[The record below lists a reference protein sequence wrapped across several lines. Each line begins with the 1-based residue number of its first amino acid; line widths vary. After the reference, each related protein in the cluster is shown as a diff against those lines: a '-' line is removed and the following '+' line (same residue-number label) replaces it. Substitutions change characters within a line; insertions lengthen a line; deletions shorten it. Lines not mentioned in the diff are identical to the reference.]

1 MKTAA
6 MINDYFEN
14 CCGERPATITRFI
27 VADLSSKSLNVF
39 KNVASS
45 ERSIIEYKASV
56 KRSSSIRSYSRKT
69 LTSDASIQTKIT
81 PKQVGRSIVSTII
94 PGDLDP
100 IQSPIRSAV
109 WRTIT
114 PGLPGVGG
122 GSVPGSNRG
131 YRCPEG
137 YQYGGRFTDS
147 RLSTCGAKLFD
158 IPSPLG
164 MAISAVR
171 RAIRGPKAM
180 PGVAG
185 EIVGG
190 APPPGNIIISR
201 NPNVAI
207 PKVSAYNKNAALAR
221 IKEMVDGLSNHRSR
235 AARMVRR
242 DGFVLEPVVPARVL
256 RSIPDNRDMEGATY
270 LLSAFSAKDFGN
282 DEVGL
287 LSNTGVSSV
296 IYVMPGGSTISLSK
310 ARELTVG
317 ERRKLGK
324 TIKAAERMANT
335 KDPAS
340 RLKYVADEMGD
351 GLAYSE
357 RFTGIKNPNE
367 IVNGKPNW
375 TNYAFDMSRMKSPK
389 KGPDFE
395 SSKETDSAMAV
406 GSKIKS
412 VDKALEH
419 IANGGSL
426 SDIDPS
432 IMGTVLAKSDTIAKQ
447 KIDAKHTV
455 VVVGNRKYV
464 LYTRPDYEFQ
474 HLAERFASDVQQHLG
489 LESPDVLFVGK
500 AGNKRQYLREDVE
513 TSIPGATFNPNAKMS
528 DFKPEDVAK
537 MMISDILTDQR
548 GRQMTSVYGVTT
560 MDGEVPVLAQNFTS
574 GLVDLS
580 KIEITKRMKMGI
592 AGLYG
597 MEGTVDYSKYY
608 KELKVQQQIVFRK
621 FLDSLIRRAKEFEV
635 RELRRKL
642 NSGGLSDGEKKHLE
656 IIGKIYTVRLDL
668 LLSSKRAIVDY
679 LRGGI

>member
-1 MKTAA
+1 
-6 MINDYFEN
+6 MIIDDGFD
-14 CCGERPATITRFI
+14 CCGEKPATITRFI
-27 VADLSSKSLNVF
+27 VADLSVKRLNVF
-39 KNVASS
+39 KTIASS
-45 ERSIIEYKASV
+45 ERSVIEYKASA

-69 LTSDASIQTKIT
+69 ITSESGIETKIT
-81 PKQVGRSIVSTII
+81 PRQVGRSIVSAAI
-94 PGDLDP
+94 PGDISP
-100 IQSPIRSAV
+100 IRSPIRSAV

-114 PGLPGVGG
+114 PG
-122 GSVPGSNRG
+122 VPGAGGATVPGRNRG

-164 MAISAVR
+164 LALSAAR

-180 PGVAG
+180 PGVSG
-185 EIVGG
+185 QILGG
-190 APPPGNIIISR
+190 AQPPGNIVVSR
-201 NPNVAI
+201 DPNVVI
-207 PKVSAYNKNAALAR
+207 PKVSADNKKAALAR
-221 IKEMVDGLSNHRSR
+221 IREMVDGLSNHRSR

-270 LLSAFSAKDFGN
+270 ILSAFSAKDFGN
-282 DEVGL
+282 DEMGL
-287 LSNTGVSSV
+287 LSNTGIASV
-296 IYVMPGGSTISLSK
+296 IYVMPGGSTVSLSK

-324 TIKAAERMANT
+324 TIKTAERMANT

-351 GLAYSE
+351 GLSYSE
-357 RFTGIKNPNE
+357 RFIGIKNPNE
-367 IVNGKPNW
+367 IVNGRPNW
-375 TNYAFDMSRMKSPK
+375 TKYAFDMSRMKSPK
-389 KGPDFE
+389 KGPKFE
-395 SSKETDSAMAV
+395 SSKETDSARAV
-406 GSKIKS
+406 SSKIKS
-412 VDKALEH
+412 VDEALEH
-419 IANGGSL
+419 IVNGGSL

-432 IMGTVLAKSDTIAKQ
+432 IMGTVLSKSDAIAKQ
-447 KIDAKHTV
+447 KIDAKHTI

-464 LYTRPDYEFQ
+464 LYTRPDYKFQ

-489 LESPDVLFVGK
+489 LESPDVLFIGK
-500 AGNKRQYLREDVE
+500 PGDKRQYLREDIE

-528 DFKPEDVAK
+528 DFKPEDVAR
-537 MMISDILTDQR
+537 MMVSDILTDQR

-560 MDGEVPVLAQNFTS
+560 VDGEVPVLAQNFTS
-574 GLVDLS
+574 GLTDLS

-592 AGLYG
+592 ASLYG

-608 KELKVQQQIVFRK
+608 RELKVEQQIVFRK

-635 RELRRKL
+635 RELRRRL
-642 NSGGLSDGEKKHLE
+642 NSGGLSDGERQHLE
-656 IIGKIYTVRLDL
+656 IIGKIYTMRLNL
-668 LLSSKRAIVDY
+668 LLSSKRAIIDY
-679 LRGGI
+679 LRGGL

>member
-1 MKTAA
+1 
-6 MINDYFEN
+6 MISDDSLD
-14 CCGERPATITRFI
+14 CCGEKPATITRFI
-27 VADLSSKSLNVF
+27 IADLSAKKLNVF
-39 KNVASS
+39 KSIASS
-45 ERSIIEYKASV
+45 ERSIIEYKASA
-56 KRSSSIRSYSRKT
+56 KRSSSLRSYSRKNI
-69 LTSDASIQTKIT
+69 TSQSGIQTKIT
-81 PKQVGRSIVSTII
+81 AGQVGRSIVSTII

-100 IQSPIRSAV
+100 LRSPVRSAV

-114 PGLPGVGG
+114 PGKPGMGG
-122 GSVPGSNRG
+122 APIPGRNRG

-164 MAISAVR
+164 LAISAVR
-171 RAIRGPKAM
+171 RALRGPKAM
-180 PGVAG
+180 PGVTG

-190 APPPGNIIISR
+190 APPPGNIIVSR
-201 NPNVAI
+201 DPNVAI
-207 PKVSAYNKNAALAR
+207 PKVSADNKKAALAR

-270 LLSAFSAKDFGN
+270 LLSAFSPKDFGN
-282 DEVGL
+282 DEMGL
-287 LSNTGVSSV
+287 LSNTGISSV
-296 IYVMPGGSTISLSK
+296 VYVMPGGSTISLSK

-324 TIKAAERMANT
+324 TIKTAERMANT

-357 RFTGIKNPNE
+357 RFVGIKNPNE
-367 IVNGKPNW
+367 IINGRPNW
-375 TNYAFDMSRMKSPK
+375 TKYAFDMSRMKSPK
-389 KGPDFE
+389 KGPSFE
-395 SSKETDSAMAV
+395 SSKDTDSARAV

-412 VDKALEH
+412 VDEALEH
-419 IANGGSL
+419 IVNGGSL

-432 IMGTVLAKSDTIAKQ
+432 IMGTVLAKSDAISKQ
-447 KIDAKHTV
+447 KIDAKHTIV
-455 VVVGNRKYV
+455 VIGNRKYV
-464 LYTRPDYEFQ
+464 LYTRPDYKFQ

-500 AGNKRQYLREDVE
+500 PGDKRQYLREDIE

-528 DFKPEDVAK
+528 EFKPEDVAR

-560 MDGEVPVLAQNFTS
+560 VDGEVPVLAQNFTS

-592 AGLYG
+592 ASLYG

-608 KELKVQQQIVFRK
+608 QELKVEQQIVFRK

-635 RELRRKL
+635 RELRRRL
-642 NSGGLSDGEKKHLE
+642 NSGGLSEGEKQHLE
-656 IIGKIYTVRLDL
+656 IIGKIYTMRLTL
-668 LLSSKRAIVDY
+668 LMSSKRSIIDY